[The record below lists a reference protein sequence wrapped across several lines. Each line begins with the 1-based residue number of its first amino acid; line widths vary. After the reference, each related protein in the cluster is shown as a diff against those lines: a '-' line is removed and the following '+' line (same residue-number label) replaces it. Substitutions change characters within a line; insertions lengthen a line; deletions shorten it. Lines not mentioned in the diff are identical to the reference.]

1 MTFTTSYSQESLVTS
16 GQKQIR
22 LADFIIMGA
31 AKSGTTT
38 LFRYLER
45 HPQICL
51 SKIKEPN
58 FFGMDENYQKGLDWY
73 SSMFSGAKPDQVC
86 GEASTDYA
94 KFPKFPA
101 TAKRLA
107 QTLPDV
113 KLIYLIRNPVNR
125 AYAYYRHVGRKF
137 KVRETFEEHIGHT
150 QICLESSNYMMQI
163 ENYLQFFP
171 KESFLFLMME
181 DLIDHSEKTLP
192 KICRFIGVD
201 DIDLV
206 EGNPI
211 RANEAAQF
219 FQDTL
224 RGRITAPLR
233 SIPFLEKIA
242 KSVPQSW
249 RDMIYKALKRSSYAQ
264 SVAQEYQA
272 PPMLPETRQLLIEYF
287 REPNQRLAAFLDR
300 DLSHWEQ

>member
-1 MTFTTSYSQESLVTS
+1 MTFTTSYSQQALVNS
-16 GQKQIR
+16 EQKQIR

-73 SSMFSGAKPDQVC
+73 SSMFSDAQPDQVC

-113 KLIYLIRNPVNR
+113 KLIYLMRNPVSR

-137 KVRETFEEHIGHT
+137 KVRETFEEHIQHT
-150 QICLESSNYMMQI
+150 KICIESSNYMMQI

-171 KESFLFLMME
+171 KKSFLFLMME
-181 DLIDHSEKTLP
+181 DLIDHPEETLP

-206 EGNPI
+206 DGNPV
-211 RANEAAQF
+211 RANEATQF

-233 SIPFLEKIA
+233 SIPFLANIA

-249 RDMIYKALKRSSYAQ
+249 RDMVYKALKRSSYAQ

>member
-45 HPQICL
+45 HRQICL

-113 KLIYLIRNPVNR
+113 KLIYLMRNPVNR
-125 AYAYYRHVGRKF
+125 AYAYYRHIGRKF

-181 DLIDHSEKTLP
+181 DLIDHPEKTLP

-249 RDMIYKALKRSSYAQ
+249 RDMVYKALKRSSYAQ